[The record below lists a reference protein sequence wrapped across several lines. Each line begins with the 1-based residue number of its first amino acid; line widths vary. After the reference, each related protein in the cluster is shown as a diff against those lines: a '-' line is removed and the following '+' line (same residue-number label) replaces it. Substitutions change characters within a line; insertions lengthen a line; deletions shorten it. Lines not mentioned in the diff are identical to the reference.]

1 MRRAIRKKPPKKD
14 SKWIEFVSAPIYQL
28 SKEECKPAQMQNVLK
43 KYSKQI
49 RKHPFIVLRAFKR
62 KKLKMAKGFEK
73 IHLKVS
79 QKSCEGKMSD
89 GLTAQIDLN
98 GTTTMRF
105 DEYKTNALEK
115 GKVTR
120 QDIID
125 SAFGNK
131 FEYYYAEH
139 LDAPEKLID
148 MKTLPVQWN
157 LRTENGLLNG
167 DIYEGINTPNLYIGS
182 PGSTFSQHDEDGDLI
197 SINFHLEGEPK
208 EWFGVDR
215 SEGPEMYKVLEP
227 SDAAEDCK
235 SFLRHK
241 AHFINM
247 NALKRNS
254 ITVYQHT
261 QKPGDIIITKGF
273 HQGGNHGFNLNIA
286 VNAAIEG
293 EDWSYSCIQEAEET
307 SCDPDCKYAEKAVS
321 LPNLAPRMVECVEC
335 KKKFDSDAGKKKHDR
350 DVHKERRE
358 SQCKYCKQ
366 SVKKIIKHIKDVH
379 LHLVPKVRCK
389 LCLKLFP
396 NVWDFNKHWKEKDQ
410 TKSGFRKCNNCEKS
424 FRIKKHAM
432 SHICVKK

>member
-1 MRRAIRKKPPKKD
+1 MRRAFRKKPPKKD

-273 HQGGNHGFNLNIA
+273 HQGGNHGFNVNIA

-307 SCDPDCKYAEKAVS
+307 SCDPNCKYAEKAVS
-321 LPNLAPRMVECVEC
+321 LPNLAPKMVECVEC
-335 KKKFDSDAGKKKHDR
+335 DKKFDSDAGKKKHDR
-350 DVHKERRE
+350 VVHKERRG

-379 LHLVPKVRCK
+379 LNLVPKVRCK
-389 LCLKLFP
+389 LCLELFE
-396 NVWDFNKHWKEKDQ
+396 NVWEFNKHWKEKPK
-410 TKSGFRKCNNCEKS
+410 TPTNYRKCDFCEKS
-424 FRIKKHAM
+424 FRLKKEAM
-432 SHICVKK
+432 NHVCVKK